1 MFYLFFIIN
10 EEAIIDD
17 ARQYAKSTCSAL
29 DIPKERISGIA
40 VIKRLESEKTSDAL
54 TLSE

>member
-1 MFYLFFIIN
+1 MCFIFFIIN
-10 EEAIIDD
+10 EETIIDD

-29 DIPKERISGIA
+29 DIPKEKVSGIA
-40 VIKRLESEKTSDAL
+40 VITRLESENTSDAF